1 MIVGENLDV
10 LFQGLVDTFCLSI
23 AFQVVTGSEMEFHV
37 QGFAERS
44 KEMRDKLGATIRPNM
59 GRNTVF
65 GKYMDN
71 EELGQ
76 LSGSDGVMCGDEN
89 ALLGETIYHYQ
100 NSGKPFGNRE
110 VFNEIHGNRIA
121 RTGRDGKLMEKTI
134 RLVALGLVPRT
145 SCTGSTIVSNKCVNT
160 WPSVLSAD

>member
-10 LFQGLVDTFCLSI
+10 LFQGLVDMFCLSI
-23 AFQVVTGSEMEFHV
+23 AFQVVTRSEMKFHV

-44 KEMRDKLGATIRPNM
+44 KEVRDKLGAAIRCNM

-71 EELGQ
+71 EELSQ
-76 LSGSDGVMCGDEN
+76 LSGSDGVLCGDEN

-100 NSGKPFGNRE
+100 DSGKPFRNQE
-110 VFNEIHGNRIA
+110 VFNEIHGNRIPQ
-121 RTGRDGKLMEKTI
+121 TGRDGELTEKLWH
-134 RLVALGLVPRT
+134 LALFREQVVQDLQ
-145 SCTGSTIVSNKCVNT
+145 
-160 WPSVLSAD
+160 